1 MNKFIIGVCLLFF
14 APILFAQKVTVTRQ
28 QEKVKSASAD
38 VFAAALEGAKEEVNT
53 ALIKFLKD
61 VGKTKN
67 GSDLITISD
76 PIFNGTA
83 FSKKSFYASTKGDD
97 KKTTVW
103 LGFIKSEWEVSDT
116 TLVRRELNQ
125 LTYQFGIKFYK
136 DKVQAQV
143 DETQQALDAV
153 ERQQTRID
161 NQGKD
166 LTNKLSN
173 NQQQKIQ
180 LEKQLDANKLENA
193 VLLQKIQ
200 NNKKA
205 QDSIANATLQIKKV
219 MEIHKSK
226 FREIN

>member
-14 APILFAQKVTVTRQ
+14 APLLFAQKVTVTRS
-28 QEKVKSASAD
+28 QEKVKSTSAD
-38 VFAAALEGAKEEVNT
+38 VFTTALEGSREEVNA
-53 ALIKFLKD
+53 ALVKFLKD
-61 VGKTKN
+61 IGKTKN
-67 GSDLITISD
+67 GTDLITISD
-76 PIFNGTA
+76 PVFNGTA
-83 FSKKSFYASTKGDD
+83 FSKKIVYAATKGDD
-97 KKTTVW
+97 KRTTVW
-103 LGFIKSEWEVSDT
+103 LGFIKSEWEPSDT
-116 TLVRRELNQ
+116 TLVRRELSQ

-153 ERQQTRID
+153 ERQQMRID

-166 LTNKLSN
+166 LVNKLSN

-180 LEKQLDANKLENA
+180 LEKQLEANKLENA